1 MSALFDLCATL
12 TMDTSAFESAAQ
24 AALATGESLS
34 AGLEK
39 QLTQAGQTLQNAALG
54 ASDAWS
60 TLGQTGSD
68 SMSALRQSGVSAW
81 QAIERQIT
89 SATAAARRYL
99 SLQGGG
105 KGYAVGLDYV
115 PYNEFPA
122 TLHEGEA
129 VLTKAEANAWR
140 RGEGRTSS
148 AGASAEEI
156 AEAVQSALSK
166 VTVRM
171 DGETVGRLVA
181 DTVSREIGRKG
192 RERSVSL

>member
-24 AALATGESLS
+24 SALQTGESLS

-39 QLTQAGQTLQNAALG
+39 QLSQAGQNLQSAAEG
-54 ASDAWS
+54 ASSAWN
-60 TLGQTGSD
+60 TLGQTGSA
-68 SMSALRQSGVSAW
+68 SMANLRQSGVSAW
-81 QAIERQIT
+81 RAIESQIT

-140 RGEGRTSS
+140 KGESTAASS
-148 AGASAEEI
+148 GASAKEI
-156 AEAVQSALSK
+156 AEAVQSALSS

-192 RERSVSL
+192 RERSTR